1 MKDNIITAARIPT
14 SIDLGLKLI
23 EILQGRELS
32 LRVAEYINMNI
43 SQLSSSLFRS

>member
-1 MKDNIITAARIPT
+1 VKDNIITAARIPA

-32 LRVAEYINMNI
+32 LRVAEYIKYEY
-43 SQLSSSLFRS
+43 